1 MHPTRR
7 RRRPWPT
14 LLLLALTAL
23 ALAVAAVVLVAPP
36 VGAHSLGGVEP
47 SNYRSRVQAT
57 VLPWPGGRWH
67 GRLDDRDDPDLPGG
81 A

>member
-1 MHPTRR
+1 MHPTHPG
-7 RRRPWPT
+7 RRPWPMV
-14 LLLLALTAL
+14 LLVVVTAL
-23 ALAVAAVVLVAPP
+23 ALALLAVVLVAPP

-67 GRLDDRDDPDLPGG
+67 GRLDDRDDPNLAGG